1 MNKIK
6 RHEQICNSRFFCV
19 FVQIFMTDVMID
31 FPIFKFLAHFHSLE
45 KYPWSRKLN
54 FKKCESQTI
63 VMIKFTFSDVFS
75 CLFLWW
81 AADGFRTRIFSL
93 FFLIFLKKKKKW
105 NELQTEVFT
114 SSFMQIAAN
123 KLGATWESDEES
135 LFKKKVKI
143 FE

>member
-54 FKKCESQTI
+54 
-63 VMIKFTFSDVFS
+63 
-75 CLFLWW
+75 
-81 AADGFRTRIFSL
+81 
-93 FFLIFLKKKKKW
+93 LKNVSRKP
-105 NELQTEVFT
+105 L
-114 SSFMQIAAN
+114 
-123 KLGATWESDEES
+123 
-135 LFKKKVKI
+135 
-143 FE
+143 